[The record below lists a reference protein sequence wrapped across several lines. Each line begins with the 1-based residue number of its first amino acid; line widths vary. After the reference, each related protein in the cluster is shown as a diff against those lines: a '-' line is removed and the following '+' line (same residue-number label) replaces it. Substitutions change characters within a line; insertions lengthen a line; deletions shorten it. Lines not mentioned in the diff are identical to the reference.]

1 MRINQDYSIRVDARS
16 LDRNEGKGR
25 GERGRVGKALRASW
39 GLWEGPWPWLWV
51 AVQFSHLQI
60 ADLEL
65 QIAASGF
72 QMLDFGFQ
80 ISDCRLQIAD
90 ISDSGS
96 QISDFRLRICRLQI
110 CGFRC

>member
-1 MRINQDYSIRVDARS
+1 MQVDQDYSTRVDARS
-16 LDRNEGKGR
+16 LDRKEGRGR

-65 QIAASGF
+65 QIADSGF

-80 ISDCRLQIAD
+80 ISDFRLQIAD
-90 ISDSGS
+90 ISDSRS